1 MIKFFEFLVSVAML
15 GNSTFNRNSMFK
27 FAKSALFQ
35 KWHGSDCEQAHP
47 QTSDKSVPSNRDMYD
62 NQKVKQNRSCV
73 VNMETR

>member
-1 MIKFFEFLVSVAML
+1 
-15 GNSTFNRNSMFK
+15 MFK